1 MWLRNVQ
8 EVSSTSNKLCEHSAW
23 PDFALTCENKLFH
36 TGNTQVWCT
45 DDIELDLFFMLN
57 VWKRGNRTHS
67 SRGWRAA
74 AVQGWTLFCLNIVLL
89 EKCRFR
95 SVKIWLW
102 TDVNKWF
109 VSNRHF
115 WLKAKVVCL
124 LFPQGECFTKIFTL
138 MFWNRRTKKSNLKTM
153 WHFIWLKWLM
163 RGNGRG
169 E

>member
-1 MWLRNVQ
+1 MSKKFPALLINC
-8 EVSSTSNKLCEHSAW
+8 VSILHGQTLHW
-23 PDFALTCENKLFH
+23 PVKINFFTLVILKFDAQIT
-36 TGNTQVWCT
+36 
-45 DDIELDLFFMLN
+45 ELDLFFMLN
-57 VWKRGNRTHS
+57 VWKRGNRSHS

-115 WLKAKVVCL
+115 WLKAKIVSL

-138 MFWNRRTKKSNLKTM
+138 TFWNRRTKKTNLKTT